1 MEMLYKRLGGSGL
14 KVSAVG
20 LGGNTFG
27 RYVDE
32 AGTAQIVHRALEL
45 GINFFDT
52 ADVYTAGRSEE
63 LVGKALRDRRDRALI
78 ATKVGMKMGEAP
90 NERGLSRQHVL
101 AGIDASL
108 RRLGTDYVDL
118 LQVHLWDEETPLE
131 ETMRALD
138 DVVRA
143 GKVRYIGC
151 SNYAAWQLTQALW
164 VSDRRGY
171 APFVSVQPRYSLLDR
186 AIERELVPACRA
198 FGVGIIPYSPLAG
211 GILTGKYRGG
221 ARPAGARGTEQAA
234 AGFFQRQLAGKDEAT
249 VDRLAEWAEARGHE
263 LGELAMAWLVAQPE
277 VATVIAGVTSPEQVE
292 ANARAVAWRLTPE
305 EAAEVGELA
314 G

>member
-32 AGTAQIVHRALEL
+32 AGTARIVHRALEL

-90 NERGLSRQHVL
+90 NEQGLSRQHVL

-118 LQVHLWDEETPLE
+118 LQVHLWDDETPLE

-138 DVVRA
+138 DVVRS

-221 ARPAGARGTEQAA
+221 ARPAGARGTEQEG
-234 AGFFQRQLAGKDEAT
+234 AGFFERQLVGKDEAT
-249 VDRLAEWAEARGHE
+249 VERLAEWAETRGHQ

>member
-1 MEMLYKRLGGSGL
+1 MDMLYKRLGSSGL

-32 AGTAQIVHRALEL
+32 AGTARIIHRALDL

-63 LVGKALRDRRDRALI
+63 LVGKALRDRRDRGLI
-78 ATKVGMKMGEAP
+78 ATKVGMKMGEGP
-90 NERGLSRQHVL
+90 NERGLSREHVL

-118 LQVHLWDEETPLE
+118 LQVHLWDDETPLE

-138 DVVRA
+138 DVVRS

-198 FGVGIIPYSPLAG
+198 FGVGIVPYSPLAG

-221 ARPAGARGTEQAA
+221 ARPAGARGTEQEG

-249 VDRLAEWAEARGHE
+249 VDRLAEWAETRGHQ

-292 ANARAVAWRLTPE
+292 ANAQAVAWRLTPE

>member
-1 MEMLYKRLGGSGL
+1 MLYKRLGSSGL

-90 NERGLSRQHVL
+90 NEQGLSRQHVL

-118 LQVHLWDEETPLE
+118 LQVHLWDDETPLE

-138 DVVRA
+138 DVVRS

-221 ARPAGARGTEQAA
+221 ARPAGARGTEQEG

-249 VDRLAEWAEARGHE
+249 VERLAEWAEARGHQ

-292 ANARAVAWRLTPE
+292 ANAQAVAWRLTPE